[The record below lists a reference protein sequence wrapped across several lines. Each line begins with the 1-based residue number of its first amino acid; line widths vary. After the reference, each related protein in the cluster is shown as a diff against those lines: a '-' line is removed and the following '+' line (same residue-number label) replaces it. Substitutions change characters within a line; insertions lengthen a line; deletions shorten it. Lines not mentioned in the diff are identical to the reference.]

1 MKSDIN
7 KAEKKKQLGRP
18 HKAIDEKVL
27 ANLSQIGCT
36 QEEIGSIVGISARTL
51 QRRFADLLEVN
62 KNKGKASLR
71 KRMYEKAMKGND
83 KLLIW
88 LSKNYLNMVDKVH
101 TTSTTEPLPLI
112 IEAQAEEVKDI
123 NGKTYKGTSIGRRP
137 NTSSMNKNKRRLGGA
152 KKYRGQ
158 GR

>member
-7 KAEKKKQLGRP
+7 KAEKKKQMGRP
-18 HKAIDEKVL
+18 QKSIDEKVL

-71 KRMYEKAMKGND
+71 KKMYDKAVKKDNTMMQ
-83 KLLIW
+83 IF
-88 LSKNYLNMVDKVH
+88 LSKNMLGMSDKVQQ
-101 TTSTTEPLPLI
+101 TNVTEPLPLI
-112 IEAQAEEVKDI
+112 IEARAEDVKDL
-123 NGKTYKGTSIGRRP
+123 NGKEKG
-137 NTSSMNKNKRRLGGA
+137 
-152 KKYRGQ
+152 
-158 GR
+158 

>member
-7 KAEKKKQLGRP
+7 KTKIKKQLGRP
-18 HKAIDEKVL
+18 TKDIDQKIL

-36 QEEIGSIVGISARTL
+36 QEELGSILGVSARTL
-51 QRRFADLLEVN
+51 QRRFADLIEVN

-71 KRMYEKAMKGND
+71 KKMWEKAMKGND
-83 KLLIW
+83 KLLVW

-112 IEAQAEEVKDI
+112 IEAKAEDVTEI
-123 NGKTYKGTSIGRRP
+123 NGKE
-137 NTSSMNKNKRRLGGA
+137 KR
-152 KKYRGQ
+152 
-158 GR
+158 